1 MATRGRMEC
10 DYCHVEMSE
19 RRATMA
25 KPYRYDLSGLKDVC
39 LAGIVVYECPKCGVV
54 VPVIPR
60 IAELHD
66 VIARA
71 LVKEPRPLRG
81 DEIRFLRKAAAL
93 PARKFAS
100 LLGVTPVHLS
110 RIENGHR
117 AKLGKA
123 AERLARFIA
132 IKARDGEDARE
143 LFLQVADKLETEA
156 LKRTQADTSCFKLK
170 RGSGWEPAQAED
182 AA

>member
-1 MATRGRMEC
+1 MEC
-10 DYCHVEMSE
+10 DYCHVDMSE
-19 RRATMA
+19 KQATMA
-25 KPYRYDLSGLKDVC
+25 NPYRYTLSGLKDVC
-39 LAGIVVYECPKCGVV
+39 LAGIVVYECPRCGVV
-54 VPVIPR
+54 APVIPR

-81 DEIRFLRKAAAL
+81 DEVRFLRKAAAF

-100 LLGVTPVHLS
+100 LLGITPQHLS
-110 RIENGHR
+110 RIENGHTATLGR
-117 AKLGKA
+117 AA
-123 AERLARFIA
+123 DRLARFIA

-143 LFLQVADKLETEA
+143 VFMQVADRLEQEA
-156 LKRTQADTSCFKLK
+156 QKKVVMADTSACFELK
-170 RGSGWEPAQAED
+170 RGSGWKE

>member
-1 MATRGRMEC
+1 MVC
-10 DYCHVEMSE
+10 DYCHVHMSE
-19 RRATMA
+19 RQATMA
-25 KPYRYDLSGLKDVC
+25 DPYRYILSGLKDVC
-39 LAGIVVYECPKCGVV
+39 LAGILVYECPKCRVV

-60 IAELHD
+60 VAVLHD

-71 LVKEPRPLRG
+71 VVKEPRPLRG
-81 DEIRFLRKAAAL
+81 DEVRFLRKAAAL

-100 LLGVTPVHLS
+100 LLGITPQHLS
-110 RIENGHR
+110 RIENGHT

-123 AERLARFIA
+123 ADRLARFIA

-143 LFLQVADKLETEA
+143 VFLQVADRLEQEA
-156 LKRTQADTSCFKLK
+156 RNKRVAAVDSSACFELN
-170 RGSGWEPAQAED
+170 GNEWME